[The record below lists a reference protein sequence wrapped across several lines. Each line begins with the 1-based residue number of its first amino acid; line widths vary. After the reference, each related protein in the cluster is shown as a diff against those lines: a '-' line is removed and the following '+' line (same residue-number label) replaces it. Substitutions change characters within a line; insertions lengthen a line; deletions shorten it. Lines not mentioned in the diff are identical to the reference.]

1 LDGVNKHC
9 RKPKKQCPEL
19 TVLGIFN
26 ADFQSFTGIWEITR
40 NTALIQALDQISFVN
55 IFLHKNYSF
64 RLTINTVLTIL
75 IYVIGNGSQFTKTTK
90 KRGTTMGMMTINLK
104 NNDIINQTG
113 NFSLNK
119 INNQWFLNGYSFND
133 IDSITITRKKE
144 ISKFNCERMSKTN
157 FNPEKL
163 IVTEIHY
170 SMGRNNTF
178 SNGDEVSFI
187 DRLRSE
193 IYEIS

>member
-1 LDGVNKHC
+1 
-9 RKPKKQCPEL
+9 
-19 TVLGIFN
+19 
-26 ADFQSFTGIWEITR
+26 
-40 NTALIQALDQISFVN
+40 
-55 IFLHKNYSF
+55 
-64 RLTINTVLTIL
+64 
-75 IYVIGNGSQFTKTTK
+75 
-90 KRGTTMGMMTINLK
+90 MGMMTINLK

-178 SNGDEVSFI
+178 SDGDEESFI
-187 DRLRSE
+187 NRLRSE
-193 IYEIS
+193 IYEISQ